1 MPFQVEHLRMPEFMF
16 KNYFG
21 NVYTHTPTKPFM
33 LMTCDLSIL
42 HLGFAFRMGVNP
54 GSCWACQT
62 HPHLKQSVT
71 IFAVSKSRLLFLEA
85 HLRIWLSWKMLNKT
99 LNCVGSNPASASHED
114 AQSVCFIPSRYPT
127 STPVH
132 HPGGFLF
139 QVTVRCRSDA
149 VHFHRISNLTIR
161 QLHVISALY
170 HACSLYCV
178 DYVCGYQ
185 MWEKNSTSL
194 PPKKCIL
201 RGCDLLTIIRSAF
214 SQTKIII
221 WH

>member
-1 MPFQVEHLRMPEFMF
+1 M
-16 KNYFG
+16 N
-21 NVYTHTPTKPFM
+21 
-33 LMTCDLSIL
+33 
-42 HLGFAFRMGVNP
+42 LGFAFRMGVNP

-149 VHFHRISNLTIR
+149 VHFHRISNLIIR

-178 DYVCGYQ
+178 DYVCVPDV
-185 MWEKNSTSL
+185 STSWL
-194 PPKKCIL
+194 WGEEFNFFATKKCIL